1 MTNIPAIHK
10 EVLPKGQDVASLGNS
25 RRVGSHDGK
34 GVGIPDQ
41 KPGGHCAN
49 RRLEILYPLL
59 EVLNLSVRLPKRLDL
74 ITVII
79 TLARV
84 ENIAVGV
91 W

>member
-1 MTNIPAIHK
+1 
-10 EVLPKGQDVASLGNS
+10 
-25 RRVGSHDGK
+25 
-34 GVGIPDQ
+34 
-41 KPGGHCAN
+41 
-49 RRLEILYPLL
+49 LL